1 MTDESTV
8 RPERTTTNDDV
19 TDIKE
24 RERALDILV
33 RNYPGMI
40 YHCRDDEDWSM
51 LYVNDGA
58 LGLTGYGSDDFVSKR
73 ISYAPLIDESDR
85 DRVRSSIREAI
96 AARRPFDIEYR
107 IRTRLGAEKNVREHG
122 AGIFSADGRLLFL
135 EGFISDV
142 TIQRRTDAALET
154 SERRYRE
161 LFEQAPVGIFST
173 ASDGRALG
181 VNPALAWMLGCT
193 APTKSRGRA
202 TGSRS

>member
-1 MTDESTV
+1 MTDESGILSNQSVNPGDTTV
-8 RPERTTTNDDV
+8 L
-19 TDIKE
+19 KE
-24 RERALDILV
+24 RERALDILA

-58 LGLTGYGSDDFVSKR
+58 RGLTGYGSDDFVSKR
-73 ISYAPLIDESDR
+73 ISYASLIDESDR

-107 IRTRLGAEKNVREHG
+107 IRTRDRAEKNVREHG
-122 AGIFSADGRLLFL
+122 AGIFSTDGQLLFL

-161 LFEQAPVGIFST
+161 LFEQAPIGIFST

-193 APTKSRGRA
+193 APTNSRGRA
-202 TGSRS
+202 SGSRS